1 MTNIIETSKHFNGLT
16 HNELVSKYVLGLK
29 DKFSDHVCLKMF
41 TFDFI
46 LIVKSDIPV
55 HTDNENDDMTFVSPH

>member
-1 MTNIIETSKHFNGLT
+1 MTNIIEASIHFNGLT

-41 TFDFI
+41 TFYFI
-46 LIVKSDIPV
+46 LMVKSDIY
-55 HTDNENDDMTFVSPH
+55 NVSDLVFELN